1 MRLINNKEMLQ
12 FRLIMLILFCVIK
25 RSSAAEVDIAI
36 ETLKNRVTS
45 LENEVS
51 ILKTEKNELL
61 TVKSD
66 VSFLLEKNSE
76 IMEMLTKMSLKDPSV
91 QSNEIAVVKQN
102 DNLSYLQTISGMYFY
117 RSNRFLPRKMVLVKM
132 IKDLAGSIDNLVQV
146 VSLDGGNEVKNGNQN
161 VSVSIDK
168 IEQSVEHILDQN

>member
-1 MRLINNKEMLQ
+1 MRLFNHKEMLQ
-12 FRLIMLILFCVIK
+12 FRLIVLLLFCIIK
-25 RSSAAEVDIAI
+25 KSPAAEVDIAI

-76 IMEMLTKMSLKDPSV
+76 IMEMLTKMNQNDRSAQL
-91 QSNEIAVVKQN
+91 NEIAVVKPN
-102 DNLSYLQTISGMYFY
+102 DNLSYLQTISGMHFHLNHEYY
-117 RSNRFLPRKMVLVKM
+117 ESGENRGK
-132 IKDLAGSIDNLVQV
+132 S
-146 VSLDGGNEVKNGNQN
+146 
-161 VSVSIDK
+161 
-168 IEQSVEHILDQN
+168 

>member
-76 IMEMLTKMSLKDPSV
+76 IMEMLTKMGQNDLSV
-91 QSNEIAVVKQN
+91 RTNEIAVVKTN

-117 RSNRFLPRKMVLVKM
+117 
-132 IKDLAGSIDNLVQV
+132 Q
-146 VSLDGGNEVKNGNQN
+146 
-161 VSVSIDK
+161 
-168 IEQSVEHILDQN
+168 

>member
-1 MRLINNKEMLQ
+1 MLQ
-12 FRLIMLILFCVIK
+12 FRLIVLLLFCENQK
-25 RSSAAEVDIAI
+25 LAAAEVDIEI
-36 ETLKNRVTS
+36 ETLKTRVTY

-76 IMEMLTKMSLKDPSV
+76 IMEILTKMNQKDEPV
-91 QSNEIAVVKQN
+91 QSNEMSVVNPN

-117 RSNRFLPRKMVLVKM
+117 
-132 IKDLAGSIDNLVQV
+132 
-146 VSLDGGNEVKNGNQN
+146 
-161 VSVSIDK
+161 
-168 IEQSVEHILDQN
+168 

>member
-1 MRLINNKEMLQ
+1 MRILNQKEMLH
-12 FRLIMLILFCVIK
+12 FRLIVLLLFCGSYK
-25 RSSAAEVDIAI
+25 STAAEIDVAI

-76 IMEMLTKMSLKDPSV
+76 IMEMLTKMTQNNQSV
-91 QSNEIAVVKQN
+91 QLNEIAVMRPN
-102 DNLSYLQTISGMYFY
+102 DNLSYLQTISGMHFHML
-117 RSNRFLPRKMVLVKM
+117 FHVT
-132 IKDLAGSIDNLVQV
+132 
-146 VSLDGGNEVKNGNQN
+146 
-161 VSVSIDK
+161 
-168 IEQSVEHILDQN
+168 

>member
-76 IMEMLTKMSLKDPSV
+76 IMEMLTKMNQNDESV
-91 QSNEIAVVKQN
+91 QLNEIAVMKPN
-102 DNLSYLQTISGMYFY
+102 DNLSYLQTISGIHFQ
-117 RSNRFLPRKMVLVKM
+117 RFQGL
-132 IKDLAGSIDNLVQV
+132 
-146 VSLDGGNEVKNGNQN
+146 KNF
-161 VSVSIDK
+161 
-168 IEQSVEHILDQN
+168 

>member
-1 MRLINNKEMLQ
+1 MRLFSHKEMLQ
-12 FRLIMLILFCVIK
+12 FRLIVLLLFCAIK
-25 RSSAAEVDIAI
+25 KSSAAEVDTAI

-76 IMEMLTKMSLKDPSV
+76 IMEMLTKITSNEGSGE
-91 QSNEIAVVKQN
+91 SNEISVVKN
-102 DNLSYLQTISGMYFY
+102 NKNLSYLQTISGIHF
-117 RSNRFLPRKMVLVKM
+117 
-132 IKDLAGSIDNLVQV
+132 
-146 VSLDGGNEVKNGNQN
+146 
-161 VSVSIDK
+161 
-168 IEQSVEHILDQN
+168 HH